1 MRATHSAAESPLI
14 EIPGVVDLYTPTL
27 ERRGYRQTA
36 IHAYRGAVEHSWLGP
51 RPTPMPSR
59 SEQPPSGVSS
69 MSISVVVIALAAM
82 PWPSGRTW

>member
-51 RPTPMPSR
+51 RQRRCRRDR
-59 SEQPPSGVSS
+59 SSLHP
-69 MSISVVVIALAAM
+69 AF
-82 PWPSGRTW
+82 RR